1 MKKLLLS
8 MCIALMGVGLAMGV
22 CIVVTSI
29 LNEIDAKSAFVMLGI
44 GLSCLAVYLLKNN
57 GKNL

>member
-1 MKKLLLS
+1 
-8 MCIALMGVGLAMGV
+8 MGVGLAMGV

-29 LNEIDAKSAFVMLGI
+29 LNEIDTKSAFVMLGI

-57 GKNL
+57 SKNL